1 MKSERLASGY
11 SSNFQIQDGLGWKT
25 EANLHSDMT
34 RTMYREGYNQEKL
47 FHKENLINND
57 GRLKKNQAVNEK
69 IQKKIIWK

>member
-1 MKSERLASGY
+1 
-11 SSNFQIQDGLGWKT
+11 
-25 EANLHSDMT
+25 MT

-47 FHKENLINND
+47 FQKKNLINND